1 MEALIGSIYE
11 STVASSGFVLFLSHL
26 ATHFRLRSA
35 QLIVRNLHS
44 HAIRGAWTSHTDAE
58 WIQRYADDYA
68 REDRLAHVMMTSPGG
83 RFYASN
89 RDIPD
94 IDSFLK
100 HSRFAREYL
109 APQGIAHAAA
119 ATIQV
124 EGDWHT
130 QLFIQ
135 RRHDPGGFADAELA
149 ELDRLLPHLQRS
161 VLIHQRLLESRFDA
175 LAVHSAL
182 DAFSTPVLMLNR
194 LGKVMVANHAAQTV
208 LARGAPGISLDGA
221 NLLIDAADSERRLST
236 YLRLGDTA
244 LPDNSGRRTLRIP
257 RGPNL
262 PPLTLLVTTIH
273 LAQQDGEGVEAS
285 LVFLFDPSL
294 RAAPDPAML
303 MLLFGLSEAEAAL
316 TAGLCR
322 GESLETL
329 AAARDVTLNTLR
341 TQLKSVFG
349 KTGTNRQAE
358 LVARV
363 MASPAYAAR

>member
-11 STVASSGFVLFLSHL
+11 STVAGSGFVLFLSHL
-26 ATHFRLRSA
+26 AAHFRLRSA

-44 HAIRGAWTSHTDAE
+44 HAIRGAWSSHTDAE
-58 WIQRYADDYA
+58 WIQRYADDYG
-68 REDRLAHVMMTSPGG
+68 REDRLAHVMMTSPSG

-119 ATIQV
+119 ATIHV
-124 EGDWHT
+124 EGSWHT

-135 RRHDPGGFADAELA
+135 RRHDPGGFSDAELA
-149 ELDRLLPHLQRS
+149 ELDRLLPHLQRA

-175 LAVHSAL
+175 LAMHGAL
-182 DAFSTPVLMLNR
+182 DAFATPVLMLNQ
-194 LGKVMVANHAAQTV
+194 LGKVMVANQAAQAV
-208 LARGAPGISLDGA
+208 LARGAPGISLEAG
-221 NLLIDAADSERRLST
+221 NLLIEAPDSERQLST
-236 YLRLGDTA
+236 YLRLGESVHADTA
-244 LPDNSGRRTLRIP
+244 SPRTLRIQ
-257 RGPNL
+257 RGAGL
-262 PPLTLLVTTIH
+262 SPLTLVVTTVRLTQH
-273 LAQQDGEGVEAS
+273 DGDGIDAS
-285 LVFLFDPSL
+285 LVFLFDPDL

-303 MLLFGLSEAEAAL
+303 AMLFGLSEAEAAL
-316 TAGLCR
+316 TVGLCK

-329 AAARDVTLNTLR
+329 AETRNVTLNTLR
-341 TQLKSVFG
+341 TQLKSVFN
-349 KTGTNRQAE
+349 KTGTRRQAE

-363 MASPAYAAR
+363 MGSPAYAAR